1 MFDQCFSA
9 SFVQLVSAAGI
20 ENGLAAERGKLGGAG
35 GVRDPCGFGPDKAP
49 RSWAK
54 NK

>member
-1 MFDQCFSA
+1 MFLA
-9 SFVQLVSAAGI
+9 RAFVQLVSAAGI

-35 GVRDPCGFGPDKAP
+35 NMCDPCGFGPDKAR

-54 NK
+54 IK

>member
-1 MFDQCFSA
+1 LTNVFSA

-20 ENGLAAERGKLGGAG
+20 ENGLAAEGEKLADAG
-35 GVRDPCGFGPDKAP
+35 SVRDPCGFGPDKAL